1 MTAHPIVDRYVE
13 AVNRRDLEATAALF
27 AEAAHVTN
35 PIGTFAGVEA
45 ISGFYRDVVF
55 AGEAVLGIGTVLAE
69 GTTVMAE
76 LRATSP
82 LDPEGGTLH
91 AIDVFRLADDGRIA
105 SLEIYYR

>member
-1 MTAHPIVDRYVE
+1 M
-13 AVNRRDLEATAALF
+13 AAS
-27 AEAAHVTN
+27 AA
-35 PIGTFAGVEA
+35 GAAAAAAGGVEPKGLRA
-45 ISGFYRDVVF
+45 RMISYR
-55 AGEAVLGIGTVLAE
+55 EK